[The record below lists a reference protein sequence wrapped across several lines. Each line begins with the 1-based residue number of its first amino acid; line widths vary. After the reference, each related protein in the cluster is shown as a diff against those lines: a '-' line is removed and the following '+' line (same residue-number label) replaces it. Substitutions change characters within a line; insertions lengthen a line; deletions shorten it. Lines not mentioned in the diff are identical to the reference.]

1 MSSPAASREGQGQ
14 ASEWNVMVAVSDGAA
29 RVVVRGA
36 LDAAN
41 ARELDDVVDRVMDG
55 AREITI
61 DMRGVTALEPPGVEV
76 LARHASRGE
85 RSGCPLAI
93 VAAPPVVAAEL
104 RAAGVG
110 RVRSAL
116 PVPAAHPRFAP
127 HDATRARPTR
137 ALRVTVQDT
146 PRTVHL
152 RLAGDLDI
160 AGAPRLREVI
170 DAHARAG
177 QTMVVDLRGLGF
189 VDSMGLA
196 ALVRAQ
202 HRALAR
208 GAQLELV
215 AGPPAVQRVF
225 AIAGL
230 DRAFVWAEAEDEPAA
245 ERAGRR

>member
-1 MSSPAASREGQGQ
+1 MSGPTASRKGQ

-29 RVVVRGA
+29 RVVVRGT
-36 LDAAN
+36 LDSAN
-41 ARELDDVVDRVMDG
+41 ARELDAVIDRVMDG

-61 DMRGVTALEPPGVEV
+61 DLRGVTTMEAPAVEV
-76 LARHASRGE
+76 VARHARGGE
-85 RSGCPLAI
+85 RSGCPLA
-93 VAAPPVVAAEL
+93 VAAAPPAVAAEL
-104 RAAGVG
+104 RAAGVA

-116 PVPAAHPRFAP
+116 PVPAPHPRFVP
-127 HDATRARPTR
+127 RDDTQARGTR

-152 RLAGDLDI
+152 QLAGDLDI
-160 AGAPRLREVI
+160 SGAPRLREVI
-170 DAHARAG
+170 DSHARAG

-225 AIAGL
+225 AVAGL
-230 DRAFVWAEAEDEPAA
+230 DRAFVWADATPASEA
-245 ERAGRR
+245 AGPR

>member
-1 MSSPAASREGQGQ
+1 MSGRVAPPRAP
-14 ASEWNVMVAVSDGAA
+14 ASEWSVTVAVSDGAA

-41 ARELDDVVDRVMDG
+41 ARELDGVLDRLIASARRLTVDLRG
-55 AREITI
+55 ATGI
-61 DMRGVTALEPPGVEV
+61 EPSAVQV
-76 LARHASRGE
+76 LARHSRQGE

-93 VAAPPVVAAEL
+93 AAAPPAVAAAL
-104 RAAGVG
+104 RAAGVD

-116 PVPAAHPRFAP
+116 PVPAPHGRFAP
-127 HDATRARPTR
+127 GANAPAQ
-137 ALRVTVQDT
+137 ALRVTVQDA
-146 PRTVHL
+146 PGTVRF
-152 RLAGDLDI
+152 RLTGDLDL

-177 QTMVVDLRGLGF
+177 QTMVVDLRELGF

-196 ALVRAQ
+196 ALMRVQ

-215 AGPPAVQRVF
+215 PGPPAVQRVI
-225 AIAGL
+225 ATAGL
-230 DRAFVWAEAEDEPAA
+230 ERAFVWAETDVAA
-245 ERAGRR
+245 PPVAGR

>member
-1 MSSPAASREGQGQ
+1 MSGPAASRQGP

-29 RVVVRGA
+29 RVVVRGT

-41 ARELDDVVDRVMDG
+41 ALELDDVVERVMAG
-55 AREITI
+55 AREVTI
-61 DMRGVTALEPPGVEV
+61 DLRGVTAIAPPAVEILV
-76 LARHASRGE
+76 RHARRGE
-85 RSGCPLAI
+85 RDGCPLAI
-93 VAAPPVVAAEL
+93 AAAAPAVAAEL
-104 RAAGVG
+104 RAGGIA

-116 PVPAAHPRFAP
+116 PVPGRYPRFAP
-127 HDATRARPTR
+127 GDTQARGPR
-137 ALRVTVQDT
+137 ALQVTVQDA
-146 PRTVHL
+146 PRTVRL
-152 RLAGDLDI
+152 RLAGDLDMV
-160 AGAPRLREVI
+160 GAPRLREVI

-215 AGPPAVQRVF
+215 PGPPAVQRVF
-225 AIAGL
+225 AMAGV
-230 DRAFVWAEAEDEPAA
+230 DRAFVWAQTEPAA
-245 ERAGRR
+245 QAAAPR

>member
-1 MSSPAASREGQGQ
+1 MSGPTASRKGQ

-29 RVVVRGA
+29 RVVVRGTLDSA
-36 LDAAN
+36 NAHELDA
-41 ARELDDVVDRVMDG
+41 VIDRVMDG
-55 AREITI
+55 AREIRI
-61 DMRGVTALEPPGVEV
+61 DLRGVTAMEAPAVEV
-76 LARHASRGE
+76 VARHARDGE
-85 RSGCPLAI
+85 RSGCPLA
-93 VAAPPVVAAEL
+93 VAAPPAVAAEL
-104 RAAGVG
+104 RAAGVA
-110 RVRSAL
+110 RVGSAL
-116 PVPAAHPRFAP
+116 PVPAPHPRFVP
-127 HDATRARPTR
+127 RDDTQARGTR
-137 ALRVTVQDT
+137 ALRVTVQDA

-160 AGAPRLREVI
+160 AGVPRLREVI
-170 DAHARAG
+170 DSHARAG

-215 AGPPAVQRVF
+215 AGPPAVQRAF

-230 DRAFVWAEAEDEPAA
+230 DRVFVWADATPASEA
-245 ERAGRR
+245 AGRR

>member
-1 MSSPAASREGQGQ
+1 MSGPPASREGQS
-14 ASEWNVMVAVSDGAA
+14 SEWNVMVAVSDGAA

-36 LDAAN
+36 LDSAN
-41 ARELDDVVDRVMDG
+41 ARELDAVIDRVMDG

-61 DMRGVTALEPPGVEV
+61 DLRGVTAMEAPAVEV
-76 LARHASRGE
+76 VARRARAGE
-85 RSGCPLAI
+85 RSGCPLA
-93 VAAPPVVAAEL
+93 VAAAPPAVAAEL
-104 RAAGVG
+104 RAAGVA

-116 PVPAAHPRFAP
+116 PVPAPHRFVPR
-127 HDATRARPTR
+127 DDTQARGTR
-137 ALRVTVQDT
+137 ALRVTVEEV

-170 DAHARAG
+170 DSHARAG

-230 DRAFVWAEAEDEPAA
+230 DRAFVWADATPASEPA
-245 ERAGRR
+245 GRH